1 MPKLVWKNYVD
12 KLKVKLKKLW
22 LRIIAWFSPRW
33 KLEVSYNKE
42 WGDSDD
48 RLYTVK
54 KFIIKKPN
62 HLKFITHDRDIV
74 EISSPSGLNYRITS
88 I

>member
-1 MPKLVWKNYVD
+1 MAQ
-12 KLKVKLKKLW
+12 LKKNLKKVWLW
-22 LRIIAWFSPRW
+22 IVSWFSQRW

-48 RLYTVK
+48 RQYIVK
-54 KFIIKKPN
+54 KFLIKKEK
-62 HLKFITHDRDIV
+62 HLKFITHDKEIV

>member
-1 MPKLVWKNYVD
+1 MAQ
-12 KLKVKLKKLW
+12 LKKNLKKVWLW
-22 LRIIAWFSPRW
+22 IVSWFSQRW

-48 RLYTVK
+48 RQYIVK
-54 KFIIKKPN
+54 KFLIKKEK
-62 HLKFITHDRDIV
+62 HLKFITHDKDVV

>member
-1 MPKLVWKNYVD
+1 MAQ
-12 KLKVKLKKLW
+12 LKKKIKSLVLW
-22 LRIIAWFSPRW
+22 VVAWFSPRW
-33 KLEVSYNKE
+33 DLEVSYNKE

-48 RLYTVK
+48 RVYTVK
-54 KFIIKKPN
+54 KFMVKKPN
-62 HLKFITHDRDIV
+62 HLKFITHDKDIV

>member
-1 MPKLVWKNYVD
+1 MD
-12 KLKVKLKKLW
+12 KLKVKLKKVWRW
-22 LRIIAWFSPRW
+22 LIAWFSPRW

>member
-1 MPKLVWKNYVD
+1 MD
-12 KLKVKLKKLW
+12 KLKVKLKKFWLW
-22 LRIIAWFSPRW
+22 LIAWFSPRW

-42 WGDSDD
+42 WGDSDE

>member
-1 MPKLVWKNYVD
+1 MAQVKT
-12 KLKVKLKKLW
+12 KLKAIWLW
-22 LRIIAWFSPRW
+22 IVAWFSPRW

-48 RLYTVK
+48 RKYTVK
-54 KFIIKKPN
+54 KFLIKKPN
-62 HLKFITHDRDIV
+62 HLKFITHDKDVV

>member
-1 MPKLVWKNYVD
+1 MAQVKT
-12 KLKVKLKKLW
+12 KLKAIWLW
-22 LRIIAWFSPRW
+22 IVAWFSPRW

-48 RLYTVK
+48 RKYTVK
-54 KFIIKKPN
+54 KFLVKKPN
-62 HLKFITHDRDIV
+62 HLKFITHDKDVV

>member
-1 MPKLVWKNYVD
+1 VAQ
-12 KLKVKLKKLW
+12 LKKNLKKVWLW
-22 LRIIAWFSPRW
+22 IVSWFSQRW

-48 RLYTVK
+48 RQYIVK
-54 KFIIKKPN
+54 KFLIKKEK
-62 HLKFITHDRDIV
+62 HLKFITHDKDVV

>member
-1 MPKLVWKNYVD
+1 MPKLAWKNLVD
-12 KLKVKLKKLW
+12 KLKVKLKKFWLW
-22 LRIIAWFSPRW
+22 LIAWFSPRW
-33 KLEVSYNKE
+33 KLEVSYNNE

-62 HLKFITHDRDIV
+62 HLKFITHDKDIV

>member
-1 MPKLVWKNYVD
+1 MD
-12 KLKVKLKKLW
+12 KLKVKLKKFWLW
-22 LRIIAWFSPRW
+22 LIAWFSPRW
-33 KLEVSYNKE
+33 KLEVSYIKE

>member
-1 MPKLVWKNYVD
+1 MVHPKNRIKAIW
-12 KLKVKLKKLW
+12 LW
-22 LRIIAWFSPRW
+22 IVSWFSPRW

-48 RLYTVK
+48 KVYIVR
-54 KFIIKKPN
+54 KFIVKKPN
-62 HLKFITHDRDIV
+62 HLKFKTQDKDIV
-74 EISSPSGLNYRITS
+74 EVSSPSGLNYRITS

>member
-1 MPKLVWKNYVD
+1 MAQ
-12 KLKVKLKKLW
+12 LKKKIKSLVLW
-22 LRIIAWFSPRW
+22 VVAWFSPRW
-33 KLEVSYNKE
+33 DLEVSYNKE

-48 RLYTVK
+48 RVYTVK

-62 HLKFITHDRDIV
+62 HLKFITHDKDIV
-74 EISSPSGLNYRITS
+74 EVSSPSGLNYRITS